1 MALKNFFWKGNR
13 VGCEVAGLKIT
24 IFVISDP
31 TWTHILAPKMEF
43 LNQNLSFQSLF
54 DPKLAKISPYII
66 QIVFLANS
74 GFNFYSGISIH
85 YSVLVN
91 VYLMQNIKKTHWNT
105 SFSLFSHIVPNFAPQ
120 TTPNLLSLVDFQS
133 HMLGDSI
140 NINNLCCNPV

>member
-1 MALKNFFWKGNR
+1 MKGKLSWVWGCWFENNHFCRFWPN
-13 VGCEVAGLKIT
+13 L
-24 IFVISDP
+24 DP
-31 TWTHILAPKMEF
+31 HFGPKKAQIWNSLIRM
-43 LNQNLSFQSLF
+43 SFQSLF
-54 DPKLAKISPYII
+54 DPKLPKISPYII

-74 GFNFYSGISIH
+74 AFNFYSGISTH
-85 YSVLVN
+85 YFVLVN

>member
-1 MALKNFFWKGNR
+1 MKGKLSWVWGCWFENNHFCHFWPNLDPHFGPKKAQIWNSLIR
-13 VGCEVAGLKIT
+13 IWVFNPFLTQNWQK
-24 IFVISDP
+24 FHPISF
-31 TWTHILAPKMEF
+31 K
-43 LNQNLSFQSLF
+43 
-54 DPKLAKISPYII
+54 
-66 QIVFLANS
+66 VFLANS
-74 GFNFYSGISIH
+74 AFNFYSGISIH
-85 YSVLVN
+85 YFVLVN

>member
-1 MALKNFFWKGNR
+1 
-13 VGCEVAGLKIT
+13 
-24 IFVISDP
+24 
-31 TWTHILAPKMEF
+31 MEF

-74 GFNFYSGISIH
+74 AFNFYSGISTH
-85 YSVLVN
+85 YFVLVN
-91 VYLMQNIKKTHWNT
+91 VYLMQNIKKTHCNT